1 MTKRTKLTMTLVAVS
16 SASLILLTGCAN
28 KTQDGALIGA
38 GTGALI
44 GSMTGNSGTALAGAA
59 IGAVGGG
66 LVGNNMDK
74 NDEIKRAEAQGY
86 QTK

>member
-1 MTKRTKLTMTLVAVS
+1 MTKTTRLALTLVAVS

-28 KTQDGALIGA
+28 KTQDGALLGA

-44 GSMTGNSGTALAGAA
+44 GSMTGDSGTALAGAA

-66 LVGNNMDK
+66 LIGNNMDK
-74 NDEIKRAEAQGY
+74 SDEIKRAEAEGY
-86 QTK
+86 RP